1 MGASI
6 LTMKTTL
13 PRAWASCFILGEHGL
28 RFISFQLHLFFF
40 PHLEVCLRQR
50 LSAAV
55 WEAVKHLG
63 CSWSALTKWMP
74 NFPLDFQ
81 KTQHS
86 VKSGWVRFVFMTNF
100 IFFLLLSF
108 LFFNW
113 ERLPS
118 SGACLF
124 FSKSKRLPSSGTC
137 HFLLKSK
144 RLPSSGARFSFKV
157 KKAPLIGNMSFF
169 SKSKRLSSSRT
180 CCVNSCVELTSN
192 RLKI

>member
-1 MGASI
+1 MVKKYSKSEGADLGIHDFGYLCEGQLRDTRACVDLSSSSYWKI
-6 LTMKTTL
+6 CPSHICASRMLNVAQL
-13 PRAWASCFILGEHGL
+13 PLPVKRAWASCFILGEHGL

-55 WEAVKHLG
+55 WEAVKYLG

-108 LFFNW
+108 LFFNS

-118 SGACLF
+118 SGVCLF

-137 HFLLKSK
+137 HFL
-144 RLPSSGARFSFKV
+144 F
-157 KKAPLIGNMSFF
+157 
-169 SKSKRLSSSRT
+169 
-180 CCVNSCVELTSN
+180 
-192 RLKI
+192 